1 MALTDNPIVGGS
13 LAAASP
19 FVDAF
24 ATHIE
29 ENYYQKREDK
39 WKEFLA
45 DADMFLDNYHELL
58 GIIKGIKAGE
68 LGKVNQSFEGLKE
81 KVNTLLNEYDQA
93 DENGEKNGEIDLEE
107 LIAQRAEL
115 AQSLDNKKS
124 KLWEIVNAMKELE
137 KKVTAYRQGISLER
151 EMTDNSEK
159 VNNQSE
165 NHHTVNVESHQQAQ
179 ILQPTNLPHSTPS
192 SSK

>member
-1 MALTDNPIVGGS
+1 
-13 LAAASP
+13 
-19 FVDAF
+19 
-24 ATHIE
+24 
-29 ENYYQKREDK
+29 
-39 WKEFLA
+39 LA

-124 KLWEIVNAMKELE
+124 KL
-137 KKVTAYRQGISLER
+137 
-151 EMTDNSEK
+151 
-159 VNNQSE
+159 
-165 NHHTVNVESHQQAQ
+165 
-179 ILQPTNLPHSTPS
+179 
-192 SSK
+192 